1 MDIRIPAESPGIIRV
16 LEGIKPVFA
25 TNKATVLEFY
35 DRTGNLMALFF
46 KQFDEDMWVFT
57 TKGDDD
63 WESNLIRLGYI
74 TPSISAKT
82 LARVQGLKG

>member
-1 MDIRIPAESPGIIRV
+1 MDIRIPAEAPGIIRV

-35 DRTGNLMALFF
+35 DRNGNLMALFF

-63 WESNLIRLGYI
+63 WESHLIRLGYI
-74 TPSISAKT
+74 TPAISVQT